1 MEVRSWGS
9 YFNYESYEEKGA
21 NNDLLLVKK
30 VWKQKT
36 YNKYDEKAPP
46 WMIISSSIIDS
57 KENMLSGP
65 H

>member
-1 MEVRSWGS
+1 MEVRSWGN

-36 YNKYDEKAPP
+36 YNKYDEKAHP
-46 WMIISSSIIDS
+46 
-57 KENMLSGP
+57 
-65 H
+65 